1 MFGAKFNKSR
11 PTTQQEDFDRQN
23 LVGTVFQTFFSAEI
37 ARSKKRELAGSELF
51 VNNSGDS

>member
-11 PTTQQEDFDRQN
+11 QTTQQEDFDRQN
-23 LVGTVFQTFFSAEI
+23 LVGTVFQTFFSTEI
-37 ARSKKRELAGSELF
+37 ARSKKQELAGSELF